1 MTTKSMLPI
10 AITKSLSRFYT
21 FIDAPRRPKQLN
33 EGRIIGYRYR
43 ISITEEEMMTQQ
55 QEQTQDPRRHVQN
68 VQQKLEDL
76 IRHLRQDVGR
86 VDDPKAE
93 ALFETTAEVLGGLK
107 TAYQHFSRRSEEA
120 WR

>member
-1 MTTKSMLPI
+1 
-10 AITKSLSRFYT
+10 
-21 FIDAPRRPKQLN
+21 
-33 EGRIIGYRYR
+33 
-43 ISITEEEMMTQQ
+43 MTQQ
-55 QEQTQDPRRHVQN
+55 QEQTHDPHYHVQN
-68 VQQKLEDL
+68 IQQKLEDL
-76 IRHLRQDVGR
+76 ITHLRQDVGR

>member
-1 MTTKSMLPI
+1 
-10 AITKSLSRFYT
+10 
-21 FIDAPRRPKQLN
+21 
-33 EGRIIGYRYR
+33 
-43 ISITEEEMMTQQ
+43 MTQQ
-55 QEQTQDPRRHVQN
+55 QEQTQDPRHHVQN

-107 TAYQHFSRRSEEA
+107 TAYQHFSRQSEEV

>member
-1 MTTKSMLPI
+1 
-10 AITKSLSRFYT
+10 
-21 FIDAPRRPKQLN
+21 
-33 EGRIIGYRYR
+33 
-43 ISITEEEMMTQQ
+43 MTQQ